1 MRRMSPRTGS
11 SQPNTSPRRASRGK
25 RLLRGACVLLAV
37 FVVVDVG
44 FSLFLIRD
52 GLLFGYPLPPF
63 GALTHPKQLAWLD
76 GLGREETDGIGRF
89 DPELGWSWRPS
100 SSAEDGRF
108 HTNSIGARGQREYA
122 PTPAEGSLRVLFF
135 GDSFTFGDEIPDNA
149 TFEAIIEGRRPQV
162 EAINFGVSAYGT
174 DQAWLRYRRVGR
186 ELQADVVCIGLM
198 LENIGRNVNRYR
210 PLWNTRTGFCGAKP
224 RFYLDAVGDLQ
235 LAVQPFPTRE
245 SLLEAL
251 LGNRLIEEIAEHE
264 YWLGKPQVW
273 TGRYCSLGRILG
285 GILAEYERSP
295 PKLWRDHT
303 GEPFRVTMAVLE
315 GFHMEALADGARAA
329 PVLIFPT
336 RGALFDYA
344 LEGRSYW
351 RELLDEL
358 ERRGIPYIDLIP
370 PLVQRQI
377 ELDEQEGPMS
387 LYYGGH
393 LTSVGNS
400 VVADEINA
408 FLDKFVSH

>member
-1 MRRMSPRTGS
+1 MSPRSTAS
-11 SQPNTSPRRASRGK
+11 SQASTSPRTASRGK
-25 RLLRGACVLLAV
+25 RFLRGACVLLAA
-37 FVVVDVG
+37 FAAVDVG

-63 GALTHPKQLAWLD
+63 GALTHPKQRAWLE
-76 GLGREETDGIGRF
+76 GLAREETDGIGRF

-100 SSAEDGRF
+100 SSVEGGRF

-135 GDSFTFGDEIPDNA
+135 GDSFTFGDEIPDKA
-149 TFEAIIEGRRPQV
+149 TFQEILEGRQPHV

-224 RFYLDAVGDLQ
+224 RFYLDAEEDLQ
-235 LAVQPFPTRE
+235 LVPQPFPTRE
-245 SLLEAL
+245 VLLEAL
-251 LGNRLIEEIAEHE
+251 LGDRLIGRIAEHE
-264 YWLGKPQVW
+264 YWLGKPHVW
-273 TGRYCSLGRILG
+273 TGRYSSLGRILA
-285 GILAEYERSP
+285 GILAEFERTP
-295 PKLWRDHT
+295 RKLWRDLA
-303 GEPFRVTMAVLE
+303 GEPFRVTLAVLE
-315 GFHMEALADGARAA
+315 GFHREALADGARAA
-329 PVLIFPT
+329 PVLIFPS
-336 RGALFDYA
+336 RGALSDHA
-344 LEGRSYW
+344 LKGRSYW
-351 RELLDEL
+351 RGLLDEL
-358 ERRGIPYIDLIP
+358 ERRGIPYVDLIP

-377 ELDEQEGPMS
+377 ELDEQGGPMS

-400 VVADEINA
+400 VVADEIYA
-408 FLDKFVSH
+408 FLDEFVSH